1 MSVLGGIVLQK
12 SPPRSCRIKIRN
24 NRIGANGFLNQRCA
38 LTPDL
43 ESILRARTGKIV
55 LQHIRW
61 KSGHAADITAKT
73 DFDPQETLAE
83 SKSRNAAVSRDAEVC
98 YPFGRKH
105 GKDRVV
111 DRRSFI
117 TLVGGTAA
125 AWPLAARAARAQ
137 QSGKMPRV
145 GVLVS
150 LSAPHPFT
158 EAFRSGMRD
167 LGYSEGGNVAIEWR
181 YADAQFS
188 RAVEL
193 AAELVRLQ
201 VDVIAAYH
209 TPAVRAAMN
218 ATKTIPIVMAPA
230 GAPLEMGLVES
241 LARPGGNVTGLSNME
256 AELGGKRLDLLR
268 EAIPGLA
275 RVAVLAAKTDP
286 FTAPFVQ
293 DLQSGAGRV
302 GLQLHPVMVNGPGEF
317 EDGFAAINAA
327 GDQAVIVQ
335 PNFLPQ
341 TAAIVALAA
350 KHRLAILSS
359 YRDTSR
365 AGGLISYSADH
376 AAHFRR
382 AATFVD
388 KILKGAK
395 PAELPVEQPTK
406 FELVVNLK
414 TAKALGLDV
423 PPTLLARADEVIE

>member
-1 MSVLGGIVLQK
+1 M
-12 SPPRSCRIKIRN
+12 
-24 NRIGANGFLNQRCA
+24 
-38 LTPDL
+38 
-43 ESILRARTGKIV
+43 
-55 LQHIRW
+55 
-61 KSGHAADITAKT
+61 
-73 DFDPQETLAE
+73 
-83 SKSRNAAVSRDAEVC
+83 
-98 YPFGRKH
+98 
-105 GKDRVV
+105 
-111 DRRSFI
+111 RRREFI
-117 TLVGGTAA
+117 TLLGGAAA
-125 AWPLAARAARAQ
+125 AWPLTARAQ
-137 QSGKMPRV
+137 QIGKMPSV

-158 EAFRSGMRD
+158 EAFRSGLRD
-167 LGYSEGGNVAIEWR
+167 LGYDEGRNVTIEWR

-209 TPAVRAAMN
+209 TPAVKAAMN
-218 ATKTIPIVMAPA
+218 ATSTIPIVMSPA

-268 EAIPGLA
+268 EAFPRLA

-286 FTAPFVQ
+286 FTTPFMQ
-293 DLQSGAGRV
+293 DLQSMVGRV
-302 GLQLHPVMVNGPGEF
+302 GLQLHPVMVTGPSEF
-317 EDGFAAINAA
+317 EDAFAAMSAA
-327 GDQAVIVQ
+327 GDQAVIIQ

-350 KHRLAILSS
+350 KYRLAIMSS
-359 YRDTSR
+359 YRATTQ
-365 AGGLISYSADH
+365 AGGLLSYSADH

-395 PAELPVEQPTK
+395 PKELPVEQPTK
-406 FELVVNLK
+406 FELVLNLK
-414 TAKALGLDV
+414 TARALGLEV

>member
-1 MSVLGGIVLQK
+1 M
-12 SPPRSCRIKIRN
+12 
-24 NRIGANGFLNQRCA
+24 
-38 LTPDL
+38 
-43 ESILRARTGKIV
+43 
-55 LQHIRW
+55 
-61 KSGHAADITAKT
+61 
-73 DFDPQETLAE
+73 
-83 SKSRNAAVSRDAEVC
+83 
-98 YPFGRKH
+98 
-105 GKDRVV
+105 
-111 DRRSFI
+111 
-117 TLVGGTAA
+117 AA
-125 AWPLAARAARAQ
+125 AWPLRARAQ
-137 QSGKMPRV
+137 QIGKMPSV

-158 EAFRSGMRD
+158 EAFRSGLRD
-167 LGYSEGGNVAIEWR
+167 LGYDEGRNVTIEWR

-209 TPAVRAAMN
+209 TPAVKAAMN
-218 ATKTIPIVMAPA
+218 ATSTIPIVMSPA

-268 EAIPGLA
+268 EAFPRLA

-286 FTAPFVQ
+286 FTTPFMQ
-293 DLQSGAGRV
+293 DLQSMVGRV
-302 GLQLHPVMVNGPGEF
+302 GLQLHPVMVTGPSEF
-317 EDGFAAINAA
+317 EDAFAAMSAA
-327 GDQAVIVQ
+327 GDQAVIIQ

-350 KHRLAILSS
+350 KYRLAIMSS
-359 YRDTSR
+359 YRATTQ
-365 AGGLISYSADH
+365 AGGLLSYSADH

-395 PAELPVEQPTK
+395 PKELPVEQPTK
-406 FELVVNLK
+406 FELVLNLK
-414 TAKALGLDV
+414 TARALGLEV

>member
-1 MSVLGGIVLQK
+1 MQLDQLK
-12 SPPRSCRIKIRN
+12 
-24 NRIGANGFLNQRCA
+24 
-38 LTPDL
+38 
-43 ESILRARTGKIV
+43 
-55 LQHIRW
+55 
-61 KSGHAADITAKT
+61 
-73 DFDPQETLAE
+73 
-83 SKSRNAAVSRDAEVC
+83 
-98 YPFGRKH
+98 
-105 GKDRVV
+105 
-111 DRRSFI
+111 RREFI
-117 TLVGGTAA
+117 TLLGGAAA
-125 AWPLAARAARAQ
+125 AWPLAARAQ

-158 EAFRSGMRD
+158 EAFRLGMRD

-201 VDVIAAYH
+201 VNVIAAYH
-209 TPAVRAAMN
+209 TPAVKAAMN
-218 ATKTIPIVMAPA
+218 ATKAIPIVMSPA

-268 EAIPGLA
+268 ETIPGLA
-275 RVAVLAAKTDP
+275 RVAVLAIKTDP
-286 FTAPFVQ
+286 FTTPFLQ
-293 DLQSGAGRV
+293 DLQTGAARV
-302 GLQLHPVMVNGPGEF
+302 GLQLHPVMVNSPSEF
-317 EDGFAAINAA
+317 EDAFAAMSAA
-327 GDQAVIVQ
+327 GDHAVIIQ

-350 KHRLAILSS
+350 KHRLPILSS
-359 YRDTSR
+359 YRDTTR

-388 KILKGAK
+388 KILKGAR
-395 PAELPVEQPTK
+395 PGELPVEQPTK
-406 FELVVNLK
+406 FELVVNLN
-414 TAKALGLDV
+414 TAKVFGLSF
-423 PPTLLARADEVIE
+423 PPGLLAIADEVIE

>member
-1 MSVLGGIVLQK
+1 MNRRAIITLLGG
-12 SPPRSCRIKIRN
+12 
-24 NRIGANGFLNQRCA
+24 A
-38 LTPDL
+38 
-43 ESILRARTGKIV
+43 
-55 LQHIRW
+55 
-61 KSGHAADITAKT
+61 
-73 DFDPQETLAE
+73 
-83 SKSRNAAVSRDAEVC
+83 
-98 YPFGRKH
+98 
-105 GKDRVV
+105 
-111 DRRSFI
+111 
-117 TLVGGTAA
+117 AA
-125 AWPLAARAARAQ
+125 AWPLAARAQ
-137 QSGKMPRV
+137 QLGKMPRV

-150 LSAPHPFT
+150 LTAPHPFT

-167 LGYSEGGNVAIEWR
+167 LGYIEDRNVAIEWR
-181 YADAQFS
+181 YANAQFS

-201 VDVIAAYH
+201 VEVIAAYH
-209 TPAVRAAMN
+209 TPAVKAAMN
-218 ATKTIPIVMAPA
+218 ATRTIPIVMSPA
-230 GAPLEMGLVES
+230 GAPLEMALVES

-256 AELGGKRLDLLR
+256 AELGGKRLGLLR

-286 FTAPFVQ
+286 FTAPFVK
-293 DLQSGAGRV
+293 DLQSGASGV
-302 GLQLHPVMVNGPGEF
+302 GLQLHPVMANAPGEF
-317 EDGFAAINAA
+317 EDAFAAMSAA
-327 GDQAVIVQ
+327 GDQAVIIQ

-350 KHRLAILSS
+350 KHRLPILSS
-359 YRDTSR
+359 YRDTTR

-406 FELVVNLK
+406 FELVINLK
-414 TAKALGLDV
+414 TANALDIVV

>member
-1 MSVLGGIVLQK
+1 MHYVK
-12 SPPRSCRIKIRN
+12 
-24 NRIGANGFLNQRCA
+24 
-38 LTPDL
+38 
-43 ESILRARTGKIV
+43 
-55 LQHIRW
+55 
-61 KSGHAADITAKT
+61 
-73 DFDPQETLAE
+73 
-83 SKSRNAAVSRDAEVC
+83 
-98 YPFGRKH
+98 
-105 GKDRVV
+105 
-111 DRRSFI
+111 RREFI
-117 TLVGGTAA
+117 TLIGAAA
-125 AWPLAARAARAQ
+125 AWPLAARAQ
-137 QSGKMPRV
+137 QFGKMSRV

-167 LGYSEGGNVAIEWR
+167 LGYIEDRNIAIEWR

-209 TPAVRAAMN
+209 TPAVKAAMN
-218 ATKTIPIVMAPA
+218 ATRTIPSVMSPA

-241 LARPGGNVTGLSNME
+241 LAHPGGNVTGLSNME

-286 FTAPFVQ
+286 FTASFVQ
-293 DLQSGAGRV
+293 DLQNGAARL
-302 GLQLHPVMVNGPGEF
+302 GLQLHPVMVNSPSEF
-317 EDGFAAINAA
+317 EEAFATMSAA

-341 TAAIVALAA
+341 TAAIALAA

-359 YRDTSR
+359 YRDTTR

-376 AAHFRR
+376 AAHFQR

-406 FELVVNLK
+406 FELVVNLR

-423 PPTLLARADEVIE
+423 PRRCSPAPTR

>member
-1 MSVLGGIVLQK
+1 MSTK
-12 SPPRSCRIKIRN
+12 R
-24 NRIGANGFLNQRCA
+24 
-38 LTPDL
+38 
-43 ESILRARTGKIV
+43 E
-55 LQHIRW
+55 
-61 KSGHAADITAKT
+61 
-73 DFDPQETLAE
+73 
-83 SKSRNAAVSRDAEVC
+83 
-98 YPFGRKH
+98 
-105 GKDRVV
+105 
-111 DRRSFI
+111 FI
-117 TLVGGTAA
+117 TLLGGAAA
-125 AWPLAARAARAQ
+125 AWPVAARAQ
-137 QSGKMPRV
+137 QSGKIPRV

-167 LGYSEGGNVAIEWR
+167 LGYSEGGNVLIEWR

-193 AAELVRLQ
+193 ASELVRLQ
-201 VDVIAAYH
+201 VDAIAAYH

-268 EAIPGLA
+268 EAIPALA

-286 FTAPFVQ
+286 FTPPFVQ
-293 DLQSGAGRV
+293 DLQSGAARV
-302 GLQLHPVMVNGPGEF
+302 GLQLHPVMVSGPGEF
-317 EDGFAAINAA
+317 EDAFAAMSAA
-327 GDQAVIVQ
+327 GNQAVIIQ

-359 YRDTSR
+359 YRDTTR

-376 AAHFRR
+376 AAHFKR

-388 KILKGAK
+388 KILKGAR

-406 FELVVNLK
+406 FELVINLK
-414 TAKALGLDV
+414 TAKALGLEV
-423 PPTLLARADEVIE
+423 PATLLARADEVIE

>member
-1 MSVLGGIVLQK
+1 MKRREFIALLGG
-12 SPPRSCRIKIRN
+12 
-24 NRIGANGFLNQRCA
+24 A
-38 LTPDL
+38 
-43 ESILRARTGKIV
+43 
-55 LQHIRW
+55 
-61 KSGHAADITAKT
+61 
-73 DFDPQETLAE
+73 
-83 SKSRNAAVSRDAEVC
+83 
-98 YPFGRKH
+98 
-105 GKDRVV
+105 
-111 DRRSFI
+111 
-117 TLVGGTAA
+117 AA
-125 AWPLAARAARAQ
+125 AWPLSARGQ
-137 QSGKMPRV
+137 QVGKMPRV

-167 LGYSEGGNVAIEWR
+167 LGYSEASNVAIEWR

-193 AAELVRLQ
+193 ASELVGLQ

-209 TPAVRAAMN
+209 TPAVKAAMN
-218 ATKTIPIVMAPA
+218 ATSTIPIVMSPA

-241 LARPGGNVTGLSNME
+241 LAHPGGNVTGLSNME
-256 AELGGKRLDLLR
+256 AELGGKRLGLLR

-286 FTAPFVQ
+286 FTAPFVK
-293 DLQSGAGRV
+293 DLQSGAAGV
-302 GLQLHPVMVNGPGEF
+302 GFQLHPVMVSGPGEF
-317 EDGFAAINAA
+317 EDAFAAMRAA
-327 GDQAVIVQ
+327 GDQAVVIQ

-350 KHRLAILSS
+350 KHRLPILSS
-359 YRDTSR
+359 YRDTTR

-388 KILKGAK
+388 KILKGTK

-406 FELVVNLK
+406 FELVINLK
-414 TAKALGLDV
+414 TAKALGLEV
-423 PPTLLARADEVIE
+423 PTTLLARADEVIE

>member
-1 MSVLGGIVLQK
+1 MKRREFILALGG
-12 SPPRSCRIKIRN
+12 
-24 NRIGANGFLNQRCA
+24 A
-38 LTPDL
+38 
-43 ESILRARTGKIV
+43 
-55 LQHIRW
+55 
-61 KSGHAADITAKT
+61 
-73 DFDPQETLAE
+73 
-83 SKSRNAAVSRDAEVC
+83 AAV
-98 YPFGRKH
+98 
-105 GKDRVV
+105 
-111 DRRSFI
+111 
-117 TLVGGTAA
+117 
-125 AWPLAARAARAQ
+125 WPLVAPAQ
-137 QSGKMPRV
+137 QFGKMPRV

-167 LGYSEGGNVAIEWR
+167 LGYIEGRNVAIEWR

-209 TPAVRAAMN
+209 TPAVKAAMN
-218 ATKTIPIVMAPA
+218 ATSTIPIVMSPA

-268 EAIPGLA
+268 EVIPRLA
-275 RVAVLAAKTDP
+275 RVAVLAATTDP

-293 DLQSGAGRV
+293 DLQTGAARV

-317 EDGFAAINAA
+317 EHAFATMSA
-327 GDQAVIVQ
+327 GGDRAVVIQ

-359 YRDTSR
+359 YRDTTR

-376 AAHFRR
+376 GAHFRR
-382 AATFVD
+382 AAAFVD
-388 KILKGAK
+388 KILKGAR
-395 PAELPVEQPTK
+395 PGEIPVEQPTK
-406 FELVVNLK
+406 FELVVNLR
-414 TAKALGLDV
+414 TAKALGLEV
-423 PPTLLARADEVIE
+423 PPTLVARADEVIE

>member
-1 MSVLGGIVLQK
+1 MTFCIGRREFMALIGG
-12 SPPRSCRIKIRN
+12 
-24 NRIGANGFLNQRCA
+24 
-38 LTPDL
+38 
-43 ESILRARTGKIV
+43 
-55 LQHIRW
+55 
-61 KSGHAADITAKT
+61 
-73 DFDPQETLAE
+73 
-83 SKSRNAAVSRDAEVC
+83 
-98 YPFGRKH
+98 
-105 GKDRVV
+105 
-111 DRRSFI
+111 
-117 TLVGGTAA
+117 AA
-125 AWPLAARAARAQ
+125 ACPLAARAQ

-201 VDVIAAYH
+201 VNVIAAYH
-209 TPAVRAAMN
+209 TPAVKAAMN
-218 ATKTIPIVMAPA
+218 ATKAIPIVMSPA
-230 GAPLEMGLVES
+230 GAPLEMGLVNS

-275 RVAVLAAKTDP
+275 RSAVLAAKTDP
-286 FTAPFVQ
+286 FTSPFVQ
-293 DLQSGAGRV
+293 DLQTSAARV
-302 GLQLHPVMVNGPGEF
+302 GLQLHPVMVNGPSEF
-317 EDGFAAINAA
+317 EDAFAAMGAA
-327 GDQAVIVQ
+327 GDQAVIIQ

-359 YRDTSR
+359 YRDTTR

-376 AAHFRR
+376 AAHFKR

-388 KILKGAK
+388 KILKGAR

-406 FELVVNLK
+406 FELVINLK
-414 TAKALGLDV
+414 TAKALGLEV

>member
-1 MSVLGGIVLQK
+1 LASNAE
-12 SPPRSCRIKIRN
+12 CAIKGVIK
-24 NRIGANGFLNQRCA
+24 NQRWNQV
-38 LTPDL
+38 
-43 ESILRARTGKIV
+43 ART
-55 LQHIRW
+55 R
-61 KSGHAADITAKT
+61 AKANT
-73 DFDPQETLAE
+73 RG
-83 SKSRNAAVSRDAEVC
+83 S
-98 YPFGRKH
+98 
-105 GKDRVV
+105 
-111 DRRSFI
+111 
-117 TLVGGTAA
+117 
-125 AWPLAARAARAQ
+125 
-137 QSGKMPRV
+137 
-145 GVLVS
+145 
-150 LSAPHPFT
+150 
-158 EAFRSGMRD
+158 AFRSGMRD

-193 AAELVRLQ
+193 ASELVRLQ

-268 EAIPGLA
+268 EAIPALT

-286 FTAPFVQ
+286 FTSPFVQ
-293 DLQSGAGRV
+293 DLQSGAARV
-302 GLQLHPVMVNGPGEF
+302 GFQLHPVMVSGPGEF
-317 EDGFAAINAA
+317 EDAFAVMSTA
-327 GDQAVIVQ
+327 GDQAVIIQ

-350 KHRLAILSS
+350 RHRLAILSS
-359 YRDTSR
+359 YRDTTR

-376 AAHFRR
+376 AAHFQR

-388 KILKGAK
+388 KILKGAR
-395 PAELPVEQPTK
+395 PADLPVEQPTK

-414 TAKALGLDV
+414 TAQALGLEI
-423 PPTLLARADEVIE
+423 PPLLLARADEVIE